1 MSYFDITTLF
11 SNITNIAI
19 LSDIVIRISL
29 NIYYHFIKPNVS
41 NSKESTTDI
50 INQNEQ
56 HAFFASL
63 ILKMKTLSSN
73 YFQSKQPNL
82 TLQRRNSI
90 NNPTEY
96 LNLCK
101 QTITLNEESNAHAI
115 ETISSSLPN
124 SITIETFNNQLQSI
138 PPQQLQQELIKQ
150 FQPTEKESKIDI
162 NTLKEAK
169 LYLYTI
175 TINLHKE
182 LLSQLESF
190 QNNIDEIEYNNR
202 KGFLLMLNHIKVN
215 DMLYNKYNLE
225 EDRLE
230 MLCLQKGLSNTDKE
244 FQQKEEELK
253 KLTITNNNK

>member
-1 MSYFDITTLF
+1 MSYYDITTLL
-11 SNITNIAI
+11 SNITNIGI
-19 LSDIVIRISL
+19 LSSIVIHIGF
-29 NIYYHFIKPNVS
+29 NIYHFIQHNIPNS
-41 NSKESTTDI
+41 TESTTVI
-50 INQNEQ
+50 INKNER

-63 ILKMKTLSSN
+63 ILKIKTLSSN

-82 TLQRRNSI
+82 TLQRRNSTS
-90 NNPTEY
+90 NPTEY

-115 ETISSSLPN
+115 ETILNSLPN

-138 PPQQLQQELIKQ
+138 PPQQLQQELVKQ
-150 FQPTEKESKIDI
+150 FQPTENESKIDI

-182 LLSQLESF
+182 LLSQLESS
-190 QNNIDEIEYNNR
+190 QDNIDEIEYNKN

-215 DMLYNKYNLE
+215 DMLYNKYGIE

-230 MLCLQKGLSNTDKE
+230 MLCLQKGLNNTNKE

-253 KLTITNNNK
+253 QLTITNNNK